1 MENIVLKVNQEKARI
16 LQKTVKEQIFK
27 SKKMSAEKKLELFQ
41 QCLQDIETSQ
51 DICISNKA
59 LYTTIKGTDIT
70 KFYNLAKCHGL
81 KHSPDGNA
89 FIEMTVEPGG
99 YRAACK
105 NQVIDFPATAVM
117 TLPIWDIYTPSLYET
132 LKKIVPTQPYR
143 EILRSETEKV
153 HV

>member
-1 MENIVLKVNQEKARI
+1 MENIVLKVNQEKITA
-16 LQKTVKEQIFK
+16 LQKTLKRQIFK
-27 SKKMSAEKKLELFQ
+27 SKKMSAEKKLELFKE
-41 QCLQDIETSQ
+41 CLRDIENSQ

-59 LYTTIKGTDIT
+59 LYTTIKGTDII

-81 KHSPDGNA
+81 RYSLDSNA
-89 FIEMTVEPGG
+89 FVEMTVEPGG
-99 YRAACK
+99 YRAARK

-132 LKKIVPTQPYR
+132 LEKIVPTRPYR
-143 EILRSETEKV
+143 EVLRSETEKI